1 MSTLTKEALQE
12 KLATDAAFRAE
23 FIANPRP
30 VLAQIGLIYPDATA
44 VHVVETG
51 FRDVAL
57 IIGGE
62 GMYPEEQLKSMPPQM
77 SAVITRSFVDPG
89 FKALLLSNP
98 VEALFL
104 EVGYRVPDGST
115 VRTYE
120 ATDKDAYFLIFDE
133 AKPLDA
139 EELSDLELEQVSG
152 GGGVTLMTD
161 TAYLNPQP
169 LPPMPIASSITC
181 MTARGGHSCPVTQ
194 GHS

>member
-1 MSTLTKEALQE
+1 MSTLTQKVLQE
-12 KLATDAAFRAE
+12 KLSTDATFRAE
-23 FIANPRP
+23 FIANPKP
-30 VLAQIGLIYPDATA
+30 ALAQIGLIYPDSTT
-44 VHVVETG
+44 VHVVATG

-57 IIGGE
+57 IVGGE
-62 GMYPEEQLKSMPPQM
+62 GMYTEKHLESMPPQM

-120 ATDKDAYFLIFDE
+120 ATEKDAYFLIFDG

-139 EELSDLELEQVSG
+139 EELSDLELDQVSG
-152 GGGVTLMTD
+152 GGRVVNLMTD
-161 TAYLNPQP
+161 TAYLNPN
-169 LPPMPIASSITC
+169 PI
-181 MTARGGHSCPVTQ
+181 
-194 GHS
+194 